1 MFNSSVVQ
9 TGEGGP
15 TGELQL
21 TFFANDQKVTPL
33 LEGSECNGTAA
44 ACLKIMNKPLIVH
57 NIDALNR
64 TLKGKITRVAI
75 PKDLKDIMDTINQHC
90 RDINVREIDD
100 GNNNSWIGSD
110 NMIKQQN
117 YGGAVFNWSED
128 SIRLPINS
136 VIHSSSPENIK
147 VELITYPWNFLAAI
161 QSLLKEYVTTTYIS
175 PSAKVSK
182 TSVIEGPCI
191 IEDNVVLDDFCKI
204 KGPAYIS
211 AGSVV
216 GMCSLIRSSILGKNT
231 RIGFNCEIA
240 KSFLFG
246 NTKMPH
252 QNGILDSL
260 IGSNVWFGGYSATAN
275 VLLTRENIKFMINGT
290 LLDTGTDHFG
300 AVVGNNSVVGAN
312 VLILPGRQIPPNSRI
327 QAGTIVRK

>member
-1 MFNSSVVQ
+1 M
-9 TGEGGP
+9 
-15 TGELQL
+15 QL
-21 TFFANDQKVTPL
+21 TFFTNDQNVTPL

-64 TLKGKITRVAI
+64 TLKGKITGVAI
-75 PKDLKDIMDTINQHC
+75 PRDLKGILDAINEHC
-90 RDINVREIDD
+90 RDINIREIDD
-100 GNNNSWIGSD
+100 CNNSSWNGSD
-110 NMIKQQN
+110 NTKQQQQQQN
-117 YGGAVFNWSED
+117 YCDAIINWAED
-128 SIRLPINS
+128 SVRVPINS
-136 VIHSSSPENIK
+136 IVHSSSPEDIK
-147 VELITYPWNFLAAI
+147 VDLITYPWHFLAAV
-161 QSLLKEYVTTTYIS
+161 QSLLKEHVTTTYIS
-175 PSAKVSK
+175 PTARISK

-211 AGSVV
+211 AGSTV
-216 GMCSLIRSSILGKNT
+216 GMCSLVRSSILGKNT
-231 RIGFNCEIA
+231 KIGFNCEIA
-240 KSFLFG
+240 KSFFYG

-252 QNGILDSL
+252 QNEILDSL
-260 IGSNVWFGGYSATAN
+260 IGDNVWFGGYSATAN
-275 VLLTRENIKFMINGT
+275 VLLSRENVKFQINGN

-300 AVVGNNSVVGAN
+300 AVVGNNSTVGAN

>member
-1 MFNSSVVQ
+1 MLNSRVLQ
-9 TGEGGP
+9 TIDGGHFA
-15 TGELQL
+15 ELQL
-21 TFFANDQKVTPL
+21 TFFANDQNVTPL

-57 NIDALNR
+57 NIDALNK
-64 TLKGKITRVAI
+64 TLKGKITGVAI
-75 PKDLKDIMDTINQHC
+75 PRDLKGILDTINEHC
-90 RDINVREIDD
+90 RDMNIREIDE
-100 GNNNSWIGSD
+100 GNNNNFWNGPD
-110 NMIKQQN
+110 NTKQQLP
-117 YGGAVFNWSED
+117 GDAVIDWSED
-128 SIRLPINS
+128 SVRVPINP

-147 VELITYPWNFLAAI
+147 VDLITYPWHFLAAI
-161 QSLLKEYVTTTYIS
+161 QSLLKEHVTTTYIS
-175 PSAKVSK
+175 PTAKISK

-216 GMCSLIRSSILGKNT
+216 GMCSLVRSSILGKNT

-240 KSFLFG
+240 KSFFYG

-252 QNGILDSL
+252 QNEILDSL
-260 IGSNVWFGGYSATAN
+260 IGNNVWFGGYSATAN
-275 VLLTRENIKFMINGT
+275 VLLSKENIKFLINGN

-300 AVVGNNSVVGAN
+300 AVVGNNSAVGAN

>member
-1 MFNSSVVQ
+1 M
-9 TGEGGP
+9 
-15 TGELQL
+15 QL
-21 TFFANDQKVTPL
+21 TFFTNDQNVTPL

-57 NIDALNR
+57 NIDVLNR
-64 TLKGKITRVAI
+64 TLKGKITGVAI
-75 PKDLKDIMDTINQHC
+75 PRDLKGILDAINEHC
-90 RDINVREIDD
+90 RDINIREIDD
-100 GNNNSWIGSD
+100 GNNNSWNGWD
-110 NMIKQQN
+110 NIKQQH
-117 YGGAVFNWSED
+117 YASAVINWSDD
-128 SIRLPINS
+128 SVRLPINS
-136 VIHSSSPENIK
+136 VIYSSSPENIK
-147 VELITYPWNFLAAI
+147 VDLITYPWHFLAAI
-161 QSLLKEYVTTTYIS
+161 QSLLKEHVTSTYIS
-175 PSAKVSK
+175 PTAKVSK

-240 KSFLFG
+240 RSFFYG

-252 QNGILDSL
+252 QNEILDSL
-260 IGSNVWFGGYSATAN
+260 IGNNVWFGGYSATAN
-275 VLLTRENIKFMINGT
+275 VLLSRENIKFLIDGN

-300 AVVGNNSVVGAN
+300 AVVGNNSAVGAH